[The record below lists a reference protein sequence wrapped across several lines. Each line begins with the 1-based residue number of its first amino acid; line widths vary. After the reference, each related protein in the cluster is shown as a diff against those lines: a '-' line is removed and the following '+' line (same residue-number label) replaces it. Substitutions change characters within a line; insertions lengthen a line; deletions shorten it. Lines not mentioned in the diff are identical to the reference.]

1 MTRDEAIQAARLTAE
16 WEGWRW
22 YEPVRATRKKPLFS
36 RHSFWDIRTNY
47 HKRRCDFQIIID
59 DETGKVTEKHYYPR
73 S

>member
-36 RHSFWDIRTNY
+36 RHKLWDVRTNCQS
-47 HKRRCDFQIIID
+47 RRCDFQIIID
-59 DETGKVTEKHYYPR
+59 DETGKVREKHYYPR
-73 S
+73 

>member
-1 MTRDEAIQAARLTAE
+1 MTRDEALQAARLTAE

-22 YEPVRATRKKPLFS
+22 YEPVRVTRKKPLFS
-36 RHSFWDIRTNY
+36 KHIYWDVRTNCQR
-47 HKRRCDFQIIID
+47 RRCDFQILID